1 MDWQSRN
8 RRETAH
14 ESTAQQWLPTR
25 SHYPSTDPRGP
36 GCQSTSVFPAWCW
49 AWLDPLGIQSHPARG
64 GCLLHFQGSPGHSS
78 RMGGRPSSPLD
89 KRQQQHLRGQVDTLL
104 RNFLPCYRGQL
115 AASVLW
121 QISRELGPQEPAGC
135 QLLHSKKLPRV
146 REHRGPLTQL
156 QGHPPQWQP
165 IFCVLRGDGRLEWF
179 KHREE
184 YENGDRPLGSVVLTG
199 YTVLTS
205 QSEYLHLLDTLC
217 PEPSGHH
224 TQEEPE
230 PLLEM
235 PVSFPLFLQHPFC
248 RHLCFSAATAE
259 VQHAWRLALQGGI
272 RLRGTVLQRSQAPAA
287 RAFLDAV
294 RLYRQQQGHFGDDDV
309 TLGSDAE
316 VLTALLMREL
326 LPALRAQTLPRLRG
340 AGRARAWAWA
350 KQLDAV
356 HAAVLAGAST
366 GLRAFQPEKEELLAA
381 LEKTLRPD
389 VDQMLKLRERVLGRL
404 QANVQG
410 PLESCLRRKVDAQL
424 PRVTQ
429 TLLSTVEAEL
439 TAVQTLLTQGMDR
452 LSRHLRGSP
461 SSTRLRKE
469 VYSFGEMPWDPELMQ
484 TCYREAERS
493 RGRLGQLA
501 EPFGFFGTQSLVFG
515 AQDLAQQLMAD
526 AVATFLQLADQCLTT
541 ALDCDQAAQQLEKV
555 RGRVLKKFQSDSGS
569 AQRRF
574 IHGWLLCIFL
584 PFVLRQ
590 LELSCK
596 AGLGWMALLGL
607 HEALCFSHDN
617 AVSAELAW
625 GPMHH
630 ISAGDTGF
638 REGRRKRGSVCVCMV
653 RVLSG

>member
-1 MDWQSRN
+1 
-8 RRETAH
+8 
-14 ESTAQQWLPTR
+14 
-25 SHYPSTDPRGP
+25 
-36 GCQSTSVFPAWCW
+36 
-49 AWLDPLGIQSHPARG
+49 
-64 GCLLHFQGSPGHSS
+64 
-78 RMGGRPSSPLD
+78 MGGRPSSPLD
-89 KRQQQHLRGQVDTLL
+89 KQQQQHLKGQVDTLL

-121 QISRELGPQEPAGC
+121 QISRELGPQEPARC

-146 REHRGPLTQL
+146 REHRGPLTRL
-156 QGHPPQWQP
+156 QGHPPQWQLV
-165 IFCVLRGDGRLEWF
+165 FCVLRGDGRLEWF
-179 KHREE
+179 SHREE
-184 YENGDRPLGSVVLTG
+184 YENGDRPLGSMVLTG

-217 PEPSGHH
+217 PESSRHH
-224 TQEEPE
+224 TQEAPD

-235 PVSFPLFLQHPFC
+235 PVSFPLFLQHPF
-248 RHLCFSAATAE
+248 RQHLCFSAATAE
-259 VQHAWRLALQGGI
+259 VQRAWRLALQGGI

-287 RAFLDAV
+287 RAFLDAI

-316 VLTALLMREL
+316 VLTAVLMREL
-326 LPALRAQTLPRLRG
+326 LPALRAQTLPGLRET
-340 AGRARAWAWA
+340 GRARAWAWA
-350 KQLDAV
+350 KLLDAV

-381 LEKTLRPD
+381 LEKTIRPD
-389 VDQMLKLRERVLGRL
+389 VDQMLKLREHVLGRL

-429 TLLSTVEAEL
+429 TLLSAVEAEL
-439 TAVQTLLTQGMDR
+439 TAVQVLLTQGMDR

-493 RGRLGQLA
+493 RGLLGQLA
-501 EPFGFFGTQSLVFG
+501 APFGFSGTQRLVFG

-526 AVATFLQLADQCLTT
+526 AVATFLQLADQCMTT
-541 ALDCDQAAQQLEKV
+541 GLDCDQAAQQLEKV

-569 AQRRF
+569 ARRSF
-574 IHGWLLCIFL
+574 IHGWLLCIFF
-584 PFVLRQ
+584 PFVLSQ

-596 AGLGWMALLGL
+596 AELPEFEGDVLAVGSPALTIEGIYEDVIRGVLLQRINRELKKALGASNMSCTLDGCSELPWDQAETDVET
-607 HEALCFSHDN
+607 EAQ
-617 AVSAELAW
+617 
-625 GPMHH
+625 
-630 ISAGDTGF
+630 
-638 REGRRKRGSVCVCMV
+638 RGTCSRQPGSSTEV
-653 RVLSG
+653 